1 MTKDKKDDTAPEEL
15 NDEALDDV
23 TGGLQFSKT
32 MATKSSKVRLP
43 TGGLGMTPELS
54 GAIDKKVLPTGGD
67 GQTPPLDVGFTLDD
81 KKGS

>member
-23 TGGLQFSKT
+23 TGGLHFSKT
-32 MATKSSKVRLP
+32 MATKSSKVRVP
-43 TGGLGMTPELS
+43 TGGVGMTPHWS

-67 GQTPPLDVGFTLDD
+67 GETPPLDVRFTLDD